1 MRPRSVFVAVT
12 AWVAVAGMPINM
24 VVAQMSKEWSQCS
37 GAEGAIADVIISGC
51 STVIQAGQG
60 SPKQLA
66 TAFNN
71 RGVVYKF
78 KGEYD
83 RALEDYNQA
92 ILRNPSYANAYNN
105 RGVTYRLKGDY
116 DRAIR
121 DYDEAIWLDRSIPA
135 FFYNRAIAYT
145 EKQDYDRAIA
155 DFEMVLRFNAKNAL
169 ALYGRGAARLKK
181 GDSQTGSAD
190 IADAK
195 AINPN
200 VAEEFEHSA
209 KR

>member
-1 MRPRSVFVAVT
+1 MRLRSVFVAVT
-12 AWVAVAGMPINM
+12 AWAAVAVMPINM

-71 RGVVYKF
+71 RGVVY
-78 KGEYD
+78 
-83 RALEDYNQA
+83 
-92 ILRNPSYANAYNN
+92 
-105 RGVTYRLKGDY
+105 RLKGDY
-116 DRAIR
+116 DRALR

-169 ALYGRGAARLKK
+169 ALYGRGLLKLKK
-181 GDSQTGSAD
+181 GDTQSGTAD
-190 IADAK
+190 IAAAK
-195 AINPN
+195 AINSN
-200 VAEEFEHSA
+200 VVEEFEHSE

>member
-12 AWVAVAGMPINM
+12 AWAAVAVMPINM

-51 STVIQAGQG
+51 SAVIQGSQG

-71 RGVVYKF
+71 RGFVYKF

-83 RALEDYNQA
+83 HALEDYNQA
-92 ILRNPSYANAYNN
+92 ILLNPGFASAYNN
-105 RGVTYRLKGDY
+105 RGVIYRLRGDY
-116 DRAIR
+116 DHAIK
-121 DYDEAIWLDRSIPA
+121 DYDQAIWLDSNVPA
-135 FFYNRAIAYT
+135 SFYNRGIAYSD
-145 EKQDYDRAIA
+145 KQDYDHALG
-155 DFEMVLRFNAKNAL
+155 DFDVVLRFNPKNAL
-169 ALYGRGAARLKK
+169 ALYARGIVRLKK
-181 GDSQTGSAD
+181 GDTQSGAAD
-190 IADAK
+190 IAAAK
-195 AINPN
+195 AINSN
-200 VAEEFEHSA
+200 VAQEYEHSG

>member
-1 MRPRSVFVAVT
+1 MRLRSVFVAVT
-12 AWVAVAGMPINM
+12 AWAAVAVMPINM

-66 TAFNN
+66 TAFYN
-71 RGVVYKF
+71 RGV
-78 KGEYD
+78 
-83 RALEDYNQA
+83 
-92 ILRNPSYANAYNN
+92 
-105 RGVTYRLKGDY
+105 
-116 DRAIR
+116 
-121 DYDEAIWLDRSIPA
+121 
-135 FFYNRAIAYT
+135 AYT

-155 DFEMVLRFNAKNAL
+155 DFEMVLRFNVKNAL

>member
-1 MRPRSVFVAVT
+1 MRLRSVFVAVT
-12 AWVAVAGMPINM
+12 AWAAVAVMPINM

-105 RGVTYRLKGDY
+105 RGVIYRLKGDY
-116 DRAIR
+116 YRALR

-155 DFEMVLRFNAKNAL
+155 DFEMVLRFNTKNAL
-169 ALYGRGAARLKK
+169 ALYGRGLLKLKK
-181 GDSQTGSAD
+181 GDTQSGTAD
-190 IADAK
+190 IAAAK
-195 AINPN
+195 AINSN
-200 VAEEFEHSA
+200 VVEEFEHSE